1 MLPPVA
7 ERPKLRATL
16 DQLSNAVEDLL
27 LGGLTTASDAT
38 RQTLSGAM
46 QEAARMRL
54 LRLGA
59 ILRVL
64 TDDLNRFNNQDPLLS
79 RKRLTL
85 FLNRGWL
92 IARGLSHA
100 LETENEKEYDRLNLT
115 PATQPLASA
124 EVVCL
129 GVVKKVTAAVV
140 QFQFRFRAL
149 TASAPV
155 KSGDPL
161 AWSFNQPV
169 KSKEFP
175 PEAYLHL
182 SQKQKFTPFSLLERK
197 IITVQNAVVVPDEA
211 GGWRLALTD
220 QSTVTPGKAFA
231 DWAQFLNWTPAP
243 ALERLAKQTPGPLDL
258 DTELQEEVVLRDYEI
273 GASSD
278 GDEPGQTI
286 YPITAGHMS
295 LQAIVG
301 PPVEGKT
308 LKKGLDDLRKLKKTP
323 PLYGLMHY
331 ERCRLI
337 FQALTTFGKN
347 GLEYLTISPE
357 KVDKAALIRELF

>member
-1 MLPPVA
+1 V
-7 ERPKLRATL
+7 L
-16 DQLSNAVEDLL
+16 DRLSSAVEDLL

-38 RQTLSGAM
+38 RQTISGAM

-64 TDDLNRFNNQDPLLS
+64 TDDLARFNNQDPLLS
-79 RKRLTL
+79 RRRLTL

-100 LETENEKEYDRLNLT
+100 LETGNEKEYDRLNLT
-115 PATQPLASA
+115 PTTQQLARA
-124 EVVCL
+124 DIACM

-149 TASAPV
+149 TTSTPV
-155 KSGDPL
+155 KSGDAL

-169 KSKEFP
+169 KNRDFP

-182 SQKQKFTPFSLLERK
+182 AQKQKFTPFSLLDRK

-211 GGWRLALTD
+211 GTWRLSLTD
-220 QSTVTPGKAFA
+220 QSLVNVGSPFA
-231 DWAQFLNWTPAP
+231 GWAQFLDWTPGP
-243 ALERLAKQTPGPLDL
+243 ARERLAKQTPGPLDL
-258 DTELQEEVVLRDYEI
+258 DTELQEEVIFSDYEI
-273 GASSD
+273 GAPAA
-278 GDEPGQTI
+278 GEEPGQTV
-286 YPITAGHMS
+286 YPLRAGRFELHA
-295 LQAIVG
+295 LVG
-301 PPVEGKT
+301 PAGEGAA
-308 LKKGLDDLRKLKKTP
+308 LKKGLDELRKLETNRP

-331 ERCRLI
+331 ERCRLVL
-337 FQALTTFGKN
+337 QALTTFGTY
-347 GLEYLTISPE
+347 GPDYLTISPE
-357 KVDKAALIRELF
+357 KVDKGALIRELF